1 MGPDRRL
8 GSLMAKYLE
17 DLIAIDCPVCRSSD
31 ATQVGSRSR
40 GRLAI
45 RTVVC
50 KGCGLIYLNPKP
62 SPGKYHEFYASGDYR
77 RFLESVKGRDGT
89 RGGDSVL
96 ADGKFEKRKA
106 DGRDTAQRYFK
117 GILGRGDLY
126 FDFGCDLGG
135 LMAGVAEETGCEF
148 MGNEPSEPC
157 AAYIRDKLGIVILNS
172 TMEEIRDEDRKTYS
186 GRVKVGSIIGVL
198 EHVNDPLACLKIVSD
213 MLVADGCLYV
223 ESFDIFKRMQAKTE
237 GIDDIATIDHQYY
250 FHKDVYLFM
259 LERCGFDAIRFDY
272 AGRKGDMMRV
282 LARKKSR
289 NVLPDITY
297 DPKSDVIPMVV
308 RLNEA
313 AARYHRS
320 VSFALKEMKN
330 SSIRRTRRL
339 GEALLAR
346 FGKR

>member
-1 MGPDRRL
+1 MGPDRSL
-8 GSLMAKYLE
+8 GFLMAKYLE
-17 DLIAIDCPVCRSSD
+17 DLIAIDCPLCRRND

-40 GRLAI
+40 GKLAI

-50 KGCGLIYLNPKP
+50 TGCGLIYLNPKP

-77 RFLESVKGRDGT
+77 RFLERVKGRDGA
-89 RGGDSVL
+89 RDGDSVL
-96 ADGKFEKRKA
+96 ADGKFEKRKG

-135 LMAGVAEETGCEF
+135 VMAGVAEETGCEF

-172 TMEEIRDEDRKTYS
+172 TMEEVDEEDRKKYS

-198 EHVNDPLACLKIVSD
+198 EHVNDPLRCLKIVSD
-213 MLVADGCLYV
+213 MLVDDGCLYV

-250 FHKDVYLFM
+250 FHRDVYLFM
-259 LERCGFDAIRFDY
+259 LELCGFEAIRFDY

-289 NVLPDITY
+289 NMLPDITY
-297 DPKSDVIPMVV
+297 DPDADVVPMVL
-308 RLNEA
+308 RLNDA

-339 GEALLAR
+339 GDALLAR